1 MSGSLH
7 LITPP
12 TDEVV
17 TAAEAQAQVPL
28 LAAASDQL
36 LEALIAAAVSQI
48 DPAGGGWL
56 GRALRPQTW
65 ELRLSGFPSGY
76 YCGSGYTRDFKK
88 YNAIELPYPP
98 QLLVDSVK
106 YDDGDGVER
115 TLAVD
120 TDYRVLGGGTGKSYI
135 APVYNGSWPSSV
147 RCDAE
152 AVRVRFTSGY
162 ENETAGDELPAS
174 IKQAVL
180 LMVKHLYGLGE
191 RNLFVSAE
199 TVDGVGS
206 RNFVVSENAALV
218 MKTASEGLLAPY
230 RVWE

>member
-1 MSGSLH
+1 MSPSLH

-17 TAAEAQAQVPL
+17 TAAEARAQLRLPTSVT
-28 LAAASDQL
+28 DDMI
-36 LEALIAAAVSQI
+36 EALIDAAVEQI

-65 ELRLSGFPSGY
+65 EIRSDGFPCYYEGRGY
-76 YCGSGYTRDFKK
+76 ARDVRSA
-88 YNAIELPYPP
+88 YEVELPYPP
-98 QLLVDSVK
+98 LLIVDSVK
-106 YDDGDGVER
+106 YDDSDGVER
-115 TLAVD
+115 TLVEG
-120 TDYRVLGGGTGKSYI
+120 TGFRVLGLGSRRRARI

-152 AVRVRFTSGY
+152 SVRIRFTAGY
-162 ENETAGDELPAS
+162 EVSSGVDPLPAP

-180 LMVKHLYGLGE
+180 LMVKNLLALGE

-206 RNFVVSENAALV
+206 RQFVVSENAANV
-218 MKTASEGLLAPY
+218 MRAAAEGLLSTL
-230 RVWE
+230 RVYE